1 MAIPISFAIGAS
13 MELFMI
19 KTGFY
24 NIVTI
29 KESERLA
36 DRINEQKRQLQRLRE
51 LNVEIDIGDKK

>member
-1 MAIPISFAIGAS
+1 